1 MASFREQM
9 QRLADNILRTR
20 NERKA
25 FVAQN
30 HRDCEKMRLEMTQQ
44 RDQTKRQLEK
54 QATTLV
60 RKLDDFNRHNRKSV
74 ARNLRDTRQVRL
86 SLAKAF
92 KSTLRQEIA
101 KNRRNVARV
110 LRQNNSDRKRNQRL
124 QNRAAMLTLQSVKS
138 QVQRI
143 RNSTARMTKALTNDR
158 HDAKQIWMRLQNNGA
173 ATPTAPAVVR
183 AETITRIPGVATVA
197 MPGLSGLVS
206 PPGMARHSAT

>member
-60 RKLDDFNRHNRKSV
+60 RK
-74 ARNLRDTRQVRL
+74 LRDTRQVRL

-158 HDAKQIWMRLQNNGA
+158 HEAKQIWMRLQNNGA

-183 AETITRIPGVATVA
+183 AETTTRIPGVATVA

>member
-60 RKLDDFNRHNRKSV
+60 RKL
-74 ARNLRDTRQVRL
+74 RDTRQVRL

-124 QNRAAMLTLQSVKS
+124 QNQSVKS

-158 HDAKQIWMRLQNNGA
+158 HEAKQIWMRLQNNGA

-183 AETITRIPGVATVA
+183 AETTTRIPGVATVA